1 MSGVVVGVDD
11 SETALHAAHRAAAIA
26 SSLGEPLHLVM
37 AVKPGHSET
46 TRHGSEEFFEDW
58 TQEAKQALQRIRL
71 DLKVPDATIAIGE
84 KDPAKA
90 ICAEAE
96 KLEASLIVVGNRRV
110 QSPKRVLGTV
120 ATDVLRQ
127 APCDVLVVQ
136 TQRAVGEHEASRWS
150 KGHRTSSADLF
161 RWSTADQRRRIDQLA
176 TSVQVPAGKLLTT
189 QGQIGR
195 EFGVLL
201 DGSAT
206 VTVDGEVVATL
217 RAGDHFGEMALLEAA
232 GVGNDLRTAT
242 ITTDSDLWIGVMSV
256 HEFRTLLTEFPE
268 IAEQLRRSAADRAAA
283 TGG

>member
-11 SETALHAAHRAAAIA
+11 SETALHAARRAAAIA
-26 SSLGEPLHLVM
+26 SSLGESLHLVM
-37 AVKPGHSET
+37 AVKPGHSGT
-46 TRHGSEEFFEDW
+46 IRHGSEEFFEDW
-58 TQEAKQALQRIRL
+58 TQEAKQSLQRIRL

-90 ICAEAE
+90 ICAEAA
-96 KLEASLIVVGNRRV
+96 KFDASLIVVGNRRV
-110 QSPKRVLGTV
+110 QSAKRVLGTV
-120 ATDVLRQ
+120 ANDVLRL

-136 TQRAVGEHEASRWS
+136 TMGAVAAKDPKSS
-150 KGHRTSSADLF
+150 TSHRTSSADLF
-161 RWSTADQRRRIDQLA
+161 RWATADQRRRIDQLA
-176 TSVQVPAGKLLTT
+176 TSVQVSAGTVLTT

-232 GVGNDLRTAT
+232 GVGNDLRSAT
-242 ITTDSDLWIGVMSV
+242 VTTDTDLWIGVMSV
-256 HEFRTLLTEFPE
+256 HEFRTLLAEFPE
-268 IAEQLRRSAADRAAA
+268 IAEQLRASTADRAAA
-283 TGG
+283 IRD